1 MAQAE
6 EFFDIYDDH
15 LNPIGTAS
23 RKEVH
28 SQGLWHRT
36 FQCWI
41 VNEQDG
47 NRTLL
52 FQKRHPQKDTFP
64 GLLDISCA
72 GHLLA
77 GEKIENGNRELE
89 EELGVSVDFELLEPC
104 GVLLDEK
111 RLADGLIDREICHI
125 FVYRSNQPLDSYK
138 LQSDEV
144 TGLYRVSIEDVR
156 RLAKQ
161 ETGGDKIRAAGVET
175 NIAGILEP
183 VERLFGDDEFVPRA
197 SSYYEMMLK
206 VVEK

>member
-6 EFFDIYDDH
+6 EVFDIYDEH
-15 LNPIGTAS
+15 LKPIGTAS
-23 RKEVH
+23 RTEVH
-28 SQGLWHRT
+28 AQGLWHRT

-47 NRTLL
+47 DRTLL

-77 GEKIENGNRELE
+77 GEGIEEGNRELE
-89 EELGVSVDFELLEPC
+89 EELGISVAFGSLEPC

-138 LQSDEV
+138 LQADEL
-144 TGLYRVSIEDVR
+144 TGLYRVSIEDVK
-156 RLAKQ
+156 RLAEQ
-161 ETGGDKIRAAGVET
+161 NNVEDKIHAVGVET
-175 NIAGILEP
+175 NEEGILEFS
-183 VERLFGDDEFVPRA
+183 ERLFDRSDFVPR
-197 SSYYEMMLK
+197 SSTYYEMMLK
-206 VVEK
+206 IAEK